1 MIDLFPEQVMTGLRM
16 RFGAHFDELLHVERV
31 SLALAASEG
40 TVNHARLRTITTEHP
55 VDLSKTLQHLTQ
67 LGMLESTGGRSA
79 VYHLSGEALLTPD
92 DVFGLPPRNSV
103 SSSPNLDSSS
113 PNLTEKRD
121 ADGCLIAAQL
131 LLPIIDNIEMLSPN
145 LLANLESIASE
156 PRAKRK
162 VGRDVIITIILQ
174 LCAKQ
179 FITLR
184 CLATL
189 VNRKPETLREQYLT
203 KLVRERKL
211 TLAFPTIPT
220 HERQAYC
227 TSAPL

>member
-16 RFGAHFDELLHVERV
+16 RFGARFDELLHVERV

-67 LGMLESTGGRSA
+67 LGMLESTGGRGA
-79 VYHLSGEALLTPD
+79 VYHLSGEALPTPD

-103 SSSPNLDSSS
+103 SSS